1 MGFGQCECL
10 LWVVQWIGCVKMQPF
25 LKRHTKVFIDAREE
39 KGWAHAYK
47 TSDLSQNLD
56 G

>member
-1 MGFGQCECL
+1 MGISYCECSGL
-10 LWVVQWIGCVKMQPF
+10 FSCVKMQPF
-25 LKRHTKVFIDAREE
+25 LKRHPKLFIDAREE

-47 TSDLSQNLD
+47 TYDLSQNLE